1 VNNVNKWTDTSLLKE
16 IIKDKLDN
24 KEITE
29 DSFSLFNSKLKENGL
44 DYLKQW
50 RSLTEEEK
58 DKDGY
63 PRGLRNILDNVSGK
77 NNKIIKKE

>member
-1 VNNVNKWTDTSLLKE
+1 
-16 IIKDKLDN
+16 
-24 KEITE
+24 
-29 DSFSLFNSKLKENGL
+29 L